1 MVNKTAMLACVSVMV
16 ALSVNGGL
24 AGPGRHDPPGR
35 LKGFSEWSTAVSL
48 ESTFPFADGSL
59 NTVAQEGCPAVSA
72 DGLTLYMASNRG
84 GASQGLDIWVSRRDH
99 RHDSWGA
106 PENLGAPI
114 NTGANEFC
122 PTPLADGRTLLFVS
136 TKPGGCG
143 GSDIY
148 ASYRTGANTW
158 APPVHFGCD
167 INSAGD
173 EASPFLVTS
182 DDHGL
187 ELYFS
192 STRAGGFSEDA
203 PGAATGDS
211 DIYVSEVIYGFLRR
225 PRLVEGVNS
234 VADDSRPNLRADGE
248 EIFFDSNRPGSL
260 GLDIWTSTRRQR
272 QLPWGEPT
280 VVANVNSTGN
290 ETRPFLSPDAET
302 LYLGSTRSIDSEGAG
317 DLYVASRVPLKKR

>member
-1 MVNKTAMLACVSVMV
+1 MARKMAMLACVAVIG
-16 ALSVNGGL
+16 ALGGNGGL
-24 AGPGRHDPPGR
+24 AGAGRHDHPGGV
-35 LKGFSEWSTAVSL
+35 KAFSDWSAAVSL
-48 ESTFPFADGSL
+48 EATFPYADASL
-59 NTVAQEGCPAVSA
+59 NTAAQEGCPAVSA

-99 RHDSWGA
+99 PNDSWGS

-114 NTGANEFC
+114 NTAANEFC
-122 PTPLADGRTLLFVS
+122 PTPLADGHTLLFVS

-148 ASYRTGANTW
+148 ASYRSGANTW

-173 EASPFLVTS
+173 EASPFLVA
-182 DDHGL
+182 DVGHRL

-203 PGAATGDS
+203 LGAVTGDS
-211 DIYVSEVIYGFLRR
+211 DIYVSEVRFGVLHR

-234 VADDSRPNLRADGE
+234 VADDSRPNVRADGE
-248 EIFFDSNRPGSL
+248 EMFFDSNRQGSL
-260 GLDIWTSTRRQR
+260 GVDIWTSTRKHRQSG
-272 QLPWGEPT
+272 WGDPT

-290 ETRPFLSPDAET
+290 ETRPFLSADAKT

-317 DLYVASRVPLKKR
+317 DLYSASRVSLKHH